1 MTPTL
6 ALRHSLERAA
16 EAASAA
22 ETDFRHA
29 AAARMAALEEAR
41 AFSYRRLQLADMLD
55 AALAELGTA
64 EEADLAARAALCGRF
79 GWSSANESQAPV
91 IARFGQLGARLCA
104 ARDVDGDE
112 PARALAEFEDW
123 YRGERGA
130 PFWLLFE
137 QPIVETPLVDF

>member
-16 EAASAA
+16 EAARAA
-22 ETDFRHA
+22 ETTFRRE
-29 AAARMAALEEAR
+29 AAARIAALEEDR
-41 AFSYRRLQLADMLD
+41 AFAYRRLQLADMLD
-55 AALAELGTA
+55 AALADIA
-64 EEADLAARAALCGRF
+64 APDEADLAARAALCGRF

-91 IARFGQLGARLCA
+91 IARFGELGAHLCA
-104 ARDVDGDE
+104 ARDVDADD

-123 YRGERGA
+123 YRRERGA